1 METFDLQDLI
11 TEKNTELQEFIKEQ
25 MRVHQLSNLSID
37 QRELMIDTPAISTKQ
52 MIDAYYSTI
61 QHVAARLIELE
72 GNNEAWNKHR
82 AIIMKKVAKKEKEQN
97 ARPAIKN
104 KVEDWN
110 SYDTIFIGCPVWWW
124 TAPMIINT
132 FTESY
137 NFKGK
142 TVIPFCTYASTYR
155 DETLAKIAELTP
167 DAKHLKGFGAISRNT
182 DGITE
187 WLKEIR
193 VIK

>member
-1 METFDLQDLI
+1 MKTKLI
-11 TEKNTELQEFIKEQ
+11 TFIALLIMGAMNMYAQNGKTLIAYFSWSGNT
-25 MRVHQLSNLSID
+25 
-37 QRELMIDTPAISTKQ
+37 
-52 MIDAYYSTI
+52 
-61 QHVAARLIELE
+61 QHVAEYIARQTGGTLFRIESVKPYPAE
-72 GNNEAWNKHR
+72 YTPCTE
-82 AIIMKKVAKKEKEQN
+82 VAKAEKEQN

-104 KVEDWN
+104 KVKDWD
-110 SYDTIFIGCPVWWW
+110 SYDTVFIGCPVWWW

-132 FTESY
+132 FAESY
-137 NFKGK
+137 DFKGK

-167 DAKHLKGFGAISRNT
+167 NAKHLKGFGAVNRST

-187 WLKEIR
+187 WLKEIN